1 MLIFLSQVP
10 SAAGP
15 STGGSSSYQP
25 EIPPSHDSVGF
36 APLHRYSQVQS
47 PEDMIRFLRTQL
59 KERSQRIKALEAEL
73 TEAHSRVEASSS
85 REEFLF
91 AELAAQVGDLNCEFL
106 LLLFIFCYVHLVYS
120 FP

>member
-15 STGGSSSYQP
+15 STGGSSSHQP
-25 EIPPSHDSVGF
+25 ETCPRHDSASFV
-36 APLHRYSQVQS
+36 PLHHYSQVQS

-59 KERSQRIKALEAEL
+59 EERVQRIKALEGGL
-73 TEAHSRVEASSS
+73 TEAQSRVEASSS

-106 LLLFIFCYVHLVYS
+106 LLLFIFC
-120 FP
+120 

>member
-1 MLIFLSQVP
+1 MIFLSQVP

-25 EIPPSHDSVGF
+25 ETPPSHDPVGF
-36 APLHRYSQVQS
+36 VPLHRYSEVQS

-59 KERSQRIKALEAEL
+59 EERSRRVKTLEAEL
-73 TEAHSRVEASSS
+73 KEAHSRIEASSS

-91 AELAAQVGDLNCEFL
+91 AELASQVGDLNCKFL
-106 LLLFIFCYVHLVYS
+106 LLSFIICCAHLVYS
-120 FP
+120 FS